1 MTEYSFSLTRI
12 RAHFTQCIL
21 NLRVIFCQKP
31 LKFPKKNI
39 SYRLSSNDWY
49 IRLVNAAIFQLEP
62 WLILSIKS
70 FSIKKENIALY
81 NNLSR
86 ISPKSEG
93 ERLVYNSVSTAY
105 FCLFIFFYSAL
116 EQCWL
121 FYKHQEIPIIL
132 TCHHM
137 SLLVKLTL
145 NEYLSVRRWDS
156 IGISLPLM
164 INDQWLGKKELK
176 KSAFWLKSATDLS
189 WWNIRYKALFYHL
202 KNFS

>member
-1 MTEYSFSLTRI
+1 M
-12 RAHFTQCIL
+12 Q
-21 NLRVIFCQKP
+21 Q
-31 LKFPKKNI
+31 
-39 SYRLSSNDWY
+39 SSNLNPDW
-49 IRLVNAAIFQLEP
+49 F
-62 WLILSIKS
+62 WDIKS

-105 FCLFIFFYSAL
+105 IFL
-116 EQCWL
+116 QCTRTML
-121 FYKHQEIPIIL
+121 PFLQTSGNTHNPYL
-132 TCHHM
+132 NYM
-137 SLLVKLTL
+137 SSLVKLTL